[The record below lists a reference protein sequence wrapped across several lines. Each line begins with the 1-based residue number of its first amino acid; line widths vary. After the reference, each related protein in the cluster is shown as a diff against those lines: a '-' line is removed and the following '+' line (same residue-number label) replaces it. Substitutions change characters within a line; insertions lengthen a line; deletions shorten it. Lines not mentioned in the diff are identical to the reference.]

1 MKRPPFAR
9 ALAAIALGI
18 AALVAHA
25 DHVFIAHPEVPVDR
39 LTAAEAKAILDGS
52 QVRFAGGPVIKLAVL
67 SEGAV
72 HEAVVSTYTGRN
84 ADQFDKWWKRQVFT
98 GKAVMPAVFK
108 TEDELVAY
116 VARTPNAL
124 GYVGGGHAAA
134 GAKKL
139 SLE

>member
-1 MKRPPFAR
+1 MKHSLFSRVVAAA
-9 ALAAIALGI
+9 ALAL

-25 DHVFIAHPEVPVDR
+25 DHVFVAHPDVATDR
-39 LTAAEAKAILDGS
+39 LTASEARAILDGS
-52 QVRFAGGPVIKLAVL
+52 QVRFPGGPVIKLAVL

-72 HEAVVSTYTGRN
+72 HESVVSTYTGRN

-124 GYVGGGHAAA
+124 GYVGRDHAAP
-134 GAKKL
+134 GTKKL
-139 SLE
+139 SVE